1 MMNALRQARIEL
13 GWSQSRLIAE
23 LQKQARSLGATLP
36 SAKSLKTQV
45 SRWENGHRT
54 PDAFHQRLF
63 AMAYRRGRVFNL
75 TLLAHSHAERGAID
89 EACAVGKEAATAAAG
104 MNSHRVV
111 TRHEPSCC
119 SVIATRLRRSVI
131 RSASP
136 VTVADHLAD
145 ECRASVD
152 AIRPR
157 HRASTISRY
166 RPSSIT
172 RDKTAASAV
181 VLNQEMLNDFCVR

>member
-75 TLLAHSHAERGAID
+75 TLLAHSHAERGA
-89 EACAVGKEAATAAAG
+89 
-104 MNSHRVV
+104 S
-111 TRHEPSCC
+111 TRPAQ
-119 SVIATRLRRSVI
+119 SVRRLRPPR
-131 RSASP
+131 
-136 VTVADHLAD
+136 LA
-145 ECRASVD
+145 
-152 AIRPR
+152 
-157 HRASTISRY
+157 
-166 RPSSIT
+166 
-172 RDKTAASAV
+172 
-181 VLNQEMLNDFCVR
+181 